1 MRYTYTL
8 MPKSGEGLILYNTA
22 SAAEGSFL
30 TNCSIFLG
38 MFSSSCSSCMEKPG
52 EVATFNYN
60 LLIFLEELRLGSLP
74 SLKLLLTESYAMIMT
89 VSSYKAIFKSLLFCL
104 VLTLRVK
111 WGCPISTKLFW
122 MRDPHTSSPS
132 PFPQRG
138 LYSLA
143 QAVW

>member
-60 LLIFLEELRLGSLP
+60 LLIFLEELRLGSI
-74 SLKLLLTESYAMIMT
+74 TT
-89 VSSYKAIFKSLLFCL
+89 VCFSSTGIDSM
-104 VLTLRVK
+104 
-111 WGCPISTKLFW
+111 CPINGNAYFRMRTNSTVPLSYQDKWAL
-122 MRDPHTSSPS
+122 PLEPS
-132 PFPQRG
+132 
-138 LYSLA
+138 
-143 QAVW
+143 